1 MVGVIFGL
9 FSDLACIRMSL
20 ALYWICYIMFSV
32 VIVRGIIT
40 RITDLK
46 FSLLCFSEI
55 TFVRG

>member
-9 FSDLACIRMSL
+9 FFDLAFIWISL

-40 RITDLK
+40 RITCLK
-46 FSLLCFSEI
+46 FSLLSFSEI
-55 TFVRG
+55 AFV

>member
-1 MVGVIFGL
+1 MVCVIFGL
-9 FSDLACIRMSL
+9 FSDLAFIWISL
-20 ALYWICYIMFSV
+20 ALYWMCYIMFGV

-46 FSLLCFSEI
+46 FRLLSFSEI

>member
-1 MVGVIFGL
+1 MVCVVFGL
-9 FSDLACIRMSL
+9 VFDLAFIWISL

>member
-1 MVGVIFGL
+1 MVDVIFGL
-9 FSDLACIRMSL
+9 FFDLAFIWIRL
-20 ALYWICYIMFSV
+20 ALYWMCYIMFSV